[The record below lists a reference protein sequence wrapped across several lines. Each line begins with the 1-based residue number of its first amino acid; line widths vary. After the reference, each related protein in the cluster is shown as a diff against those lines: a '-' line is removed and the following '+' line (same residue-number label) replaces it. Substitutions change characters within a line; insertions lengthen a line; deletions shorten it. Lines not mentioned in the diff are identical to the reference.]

1 MNEHVAPHTSEAL
14 LHAAIRL
21 QEHLQAFVSYQN
33 LVASTPSST
42 ATDPAQEAHLR
53 QLATTLQQS
62 CLRFLRDH
70 VAHYQAPSASMH
82 VAFTPDEEAALLQ
95 ELENFRHELRP
106 MRHLPTAAYLEDSPL
121 LCAP

>member
-1 MNEHVAPHTSEAL
+1 MLLASSGFRPAPDDPTAL

-21 QEHLQAFVSYQN
+21 QEHLQAFVSFQN
-33 LVASTPSST
+33 LVASISSST
-42 ATDPAQEAHLR
+42 ATDPTQDAHLR

-70 VAHYQAPSASMH
+70 VARYQDPQ
-82 VAFTPDEEAALLQ
+82 AAC
-95 ELENFRHELRP
+95 LEN
-106 MRHLPTAAYLEDSPL
+106 SPL